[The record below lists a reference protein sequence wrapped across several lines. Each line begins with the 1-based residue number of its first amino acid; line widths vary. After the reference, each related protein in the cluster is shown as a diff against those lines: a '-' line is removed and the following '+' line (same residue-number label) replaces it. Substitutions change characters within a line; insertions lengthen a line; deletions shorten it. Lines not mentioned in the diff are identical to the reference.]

1 MTYIYDI
8 VLNFNNEFYD
18 FFEWNKDDD
27 IYHIK
32 RIYLMKVNTKTYN
45 DFLNKKVQIM
55 GDFLLNIFH
64 KCEYFDNR
72 EVKEIPYALLVTDS
86 YRVMGIMLDGNGNI
100 IKYSSLLLDE
110 EEDIL
115 NISTHLGIVKLN
127 YQIKGDINT
136 DSLTRFERK
145 LIKYIKK
152 DLTISYKDNNLS
164 KLKYLYYEYFSK
176 DCDDI
181 NKIYQDLVNELN
193 NINDKHYNLYHLIK
207 LSYLHKS
214 V

>member
-8 VLNFNNEFYD
+8 VLNFNNDFYD
-18 FFEWNKDDD
+18 FFEWNKDDE

-32 RIYLMKVNTKTYN
+32 RIYLMKINTKTYN
-45 DFLNKKVQIM
+45 DFINKKIQIM